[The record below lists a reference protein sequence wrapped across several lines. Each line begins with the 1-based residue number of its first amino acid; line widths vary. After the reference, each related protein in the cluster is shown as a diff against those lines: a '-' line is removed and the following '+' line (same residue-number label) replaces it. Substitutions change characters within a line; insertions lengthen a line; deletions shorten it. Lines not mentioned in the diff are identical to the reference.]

1 MVIHGIQNGL
11 ADIFYSSSGGVI
23 PFLITRFL
31 KKKILELKQQL
42 YTAQM
47 REQSITTKLRHFVLI
62 LVIITFE
69 TPGETVDNNKL

>member
-1 MVIHGIQNGL
+1 
-11 ADIFYSSSGGVI
+11 
-23 PFLITRFL
+23 
-31 KKKILELKQQL
+31 
-42 YTAQM
+42 M